1 MKKDLNY
8 ANDVSID
15 ESALDVEWLRQPTL
29 VRLYNQEV
37 AERKRQ
43 LARLSEELVVLKA
56 ELTRKINTNP
66 EKFGLSKTTVD
77 IVNSTIV
84 IQEEY
89 QDLRNQII
97 ESEYELEMAIGGS
110 RAMDHKKTAL
120 ENLVKLFGQN
130 YFAGPALPRDISKEW
145 LESEEKHQ
153 SNSRVKITQP
163 ENKRKQW
170 LDDPEEGEKS
180 KTQRDEEDDAP
191 MIRRR
196 K

>member
-1 MKKDLNY
+1 MNMKKDLNY

-43 LARLSEELVVLKA
+43 LARLSEEFGVLKA

-66 EKFGLSKTTVD
+66 EKYGLAKATVD
-77 IVNSTIV
+77 TVNSTIV

-163 ENKRKQW
+163 KKSEPIEKETPM
-170 LDDPEEGEKS
+170 DD
-180 KTQRDEEDDAP
+180 EDDAP
-191 MIRRR
+191 MVRRR
-196 K
+196 KL

>member
-37 AERKRQ
+37 AERKHQ
-43 LARLSEELVVLKA
+43 LARLSEELGVLKA

-66 EKFGLSKTTVD
+66 EKYGLAKATVD
-77 IVNSTIV
+77 TVNSTIV

-163 ENKRKQW
+163 KKSE
-170 LDDPEEGEKS
+170 PIEKE
-180 KTQRDEEDDAP
+180 TPMEDEEDDAP
-191 MIRRR
+191 MVRRR

>member
-43 LARLSEELVVLKA
+43 LARLSEELGVLKA
-56 ELTRKINTNP
+56 ELTRKININP
-66 EKFGLSKTTVD
+66 EKYGLAKATVD
-77 IVNSTIV
+77 TVNSTIV

-145 LESEEKHQ
+145 LEKEEKRQ
-153 SNSRVKITQP
+153 SNSKITLSNS
-163 ENKRKQW
+163 NKFIAEKRRKS
-170 LDDPEEGEKS
+170 E
-180 KTQRDEEDDAP
+180 EEDDDEP
-191 MIRRR
+191 MVRRR

>member
-1 MKKDLNY
+1 MIMKKELDY
-8 ANDVSID
+8 SNDVSID
-15 ESALDVEWLRQPTL
+15 ESALDVEWLRQPSL

-43 LARLSEELVVLKA
+43 LSKLNEQLAVLKA

-97 ESEYELEMAIGGS
+97 ECEYELEMAQGGS

-130 YFAGPALPRDISKEW
+130 YFAGPAMPRDISKEW
-145 LESEEKHQ
+145 LENEEKRQ
-153 SNSRVKITQP
+153 SNSKITLSNS
-163 ENKRKQW
+163 NKFIAEKRRK
-170 LDDPEEGEKS
+170 LE
-180 KTQRDEEDDAP
+180 EEDDDEP
-191 MIRRR
+191 MVRRR

>member
-1 MKKDLNY
+1 MKQELNY
-8 ANDVSID
+8 EQDVSID
-15 ESALDVEWLRQPTL
+15 ESALDVEWLKQPTL

-43 LARLSEELVVLKA
+43 LAKLNEQLVILRA

-66 EKFGLSKTTVD
+66 EEYGISKTTVD
-77 IVNSTIV
+77 VVNSTIV

-89 QDLRNQII
+89 QDLKNQII
-97 ESEYELEMAIGGS
+97 ESEYELEIVMGGS
-110 RAMDHKKTAL
+110 RALDHKKTSL

-130 YFAGPALPRDISKEW
+130 YFAGPTSPRNISKEW
-145 LESEEKHQ
+145 LESEEKRK
-153 SNSRVKITQP
+153 SNSKIKISQKEKLY
-163 ENKRKQW
+163 ENTNT
-170 LDDPEEGEKS
+170 DD
-180 KTQRDEEDDAP
+180 DEDDEVP